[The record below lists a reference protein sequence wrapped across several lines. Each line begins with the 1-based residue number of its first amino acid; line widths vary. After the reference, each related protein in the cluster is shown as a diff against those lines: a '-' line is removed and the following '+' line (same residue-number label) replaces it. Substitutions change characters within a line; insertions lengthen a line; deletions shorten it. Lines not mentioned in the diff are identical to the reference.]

1 MCDQTLSHIRNT
13 ATSLIYFGIFLLS
26 LFLNRMLVLKIWLE
40 LASMVEMNKWH
51 NFCIVANMIRWYC
64 YSLKSENLNVC
75 IGNDF
80 FFHFEMLEISVMLF
94 LSLCC
99 LDEVTKVLF
108 VMCWFLILILLL
120 FVCLTP
126 FVICLVHIFFK
137 RKDAA
142 KDMKR
147 FRFGDVGNGR
157 LVDFSYFCKNDLLI
171 ALAHA

>member
-13 ATSLIYFGIFLLS
+13 ATSLISFGIFLLP
-26 LFLNRMLVLKIWLE
+26 LFLKRMLVLKIWLE
-40 LASMVEMNKWH
+40 LASMVDMNKWH

-120 FVCLTP
+120 LVWHRSLFVLCIYFSKEKMLQKTW
-126 FVICLVHIFFK
+126 
-137 RKDAA
+137 KDSGLE
-142 KDMKR
+142 MLEM
-147 FRFGDVGNGR
+147 GD
-157 LVDFSYFCKNDLLI
+157 L
-171 ALAHA
+171 